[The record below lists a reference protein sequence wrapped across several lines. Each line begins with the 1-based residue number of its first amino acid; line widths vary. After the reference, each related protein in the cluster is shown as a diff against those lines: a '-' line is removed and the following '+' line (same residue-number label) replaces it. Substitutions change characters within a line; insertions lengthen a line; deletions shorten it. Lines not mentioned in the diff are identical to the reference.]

1 MHLGADG
8 AVSVLQQTLHGG
20 AAVSL
25 ALIWHKILTATVA
38 RVYAAHPNPSSWS
51 YAGVEGALAFV
62 KDLSKNSFALKVV
75 DLKVCS
81 LSLIDW
87 VHPANLLLL

>member
-1 MHLGADG
+1 MPSSSTISSSDKSKVKH
-8 AVSVLQQTLHGG
+8 
-20 AAVSL
+20 
-25 ALIWHKILTATVA
+25 ALPSSTHKILTATVA

-81 LSLIDW
+81 LSLID
-87 VHPANLLLL
+87 